1 MTNAKDS
8 TVDLSHLYP
17 ELLVVPSERYKK
29 FYRERYEA
37 QKNIKNVR
45 SYGDLFPFNPNFGI
59 TEKQKI
65 MMRKLS
71 EGEIAGLIIFGMFIT
86 FLVLVPIQYGM
97 KPTESLA
104 LNAVLLYGLCFI
116 ETLSAM
122 YNEQNNERTFASV
135 LSPVSAIVGITLL
148 IAANVLASL

>member
-1 MTNAKDS
+1 
-8 TVDLSHLYP
+8 
-17 ELLVVPSERYKK
+17 
-29 FYRERYEA
+29 
-37 QKNIKNVR
+37 
-45 SYGDLFPFNPNFGI
+45 
-59 TEKQKI
+59 
-65 MMRKLS
+65 MRKLS
-71 EGEIAGLIIFGMFIT
+71 EGEIASLIIFGMFIT

-97 KPTESLA
+97 KLTESLA

-122 YNEQNNERTFASV
+122 HNEQNNERTFASV

>member
-1 MTNAKDS
+1 
-8 TVDLSHLYP
+8 
-17 ELLVVPSERYKK
+17 
-29 FYRERYEA
+29 
-37 QKNIKNVR
+37 
-45 SYGDLFPFNPNFGI
+45 
-59 TEKQKI
+59 

-97 KPTESLA
+97 KLTESLA

-122 YNEQNNERTFASV
+122 HNEQNNERTFASV